1 MIKLIATDLDG
12 TLLHSD
18 KTLPRGFLQTAAR
31 LTESGVI
38 FVAASG
44 RQYDNIYDTLKPV
57 SDGMYIISENGA
69 INGFGKVI
77 SEELRM
83 TKDAVRA
90 VLDFVRRS
98 PVPAK
103 AVCCCAHIGLFSDDE
118 PRFVA
123 ETGKYYLF
131 KRRVADEELYSS
143 PACKIALY
151 CYGRSD
157 ELFPL
162 IPEIPGSVAVISGK
176 DWVDVA
182 PVGVNKGS
190 ALSRILKK
198 TAVSPSECLAFGDN
212 FNDGE
217 MLRLCGTAFVTENAP
232 EKMKEMFPVAPS
244 CDDDGV
250 LVKIRELFAMTD
262 SR

>member
-1 MIKLIATDLDG
+1 
-12 TLLHSD
+12 
-18 KTLPRGFLQTAAR
+18 
-31 LTESGVI
+31 
-38 FVAASG
+38 
-44 RQYDNIYDTLKPV
+44 
-57 SDGMYIISENGA
+57 
-69 INGFGKVI
+69 
-77 SEELRM
+77 M

-103 AVCCCAHIGLFSDDE
+103 AVCCCAHIGLYSDDA

-131 KRRVADEELYSS
+131 KRRVTPEELYSS

-182 PVGVNKGS
+182 PVGINKGS
-190 ALSRILKK
+190 ALSRILEK
-198 TAVSPSECLAFGDN
+198 TAVSPSDCLAFGDN

-217 MLRLCGTAFVTENAP
+217 MLRLCGKSFVTQNAP
-232 EKMKEMFPVAPS
+232 EKMKELFPVAPS

-250 LVKIRELFAMTD
+250 LVKIRELFALTD
-262 SR
+262 SH